1 MAEKR
6 MVEKWFTFD
15 GKECNSQAEA
25 DAYEAANADLALVGL
40 TRERVLAAMAYED
53 GARGIAEAIER
64 AAYVIAQ
71 QRKKLGFYKRAR
83 NGADDEQEPPPPAS
97 ATGEPA
103 EGEPSPPSSER
114 EAA

>member
-1 MAEKR
+1 

-15 GKECNSQAEA
+15 GKECPTQAEA
-25 DAYEAANADLALVGL
+25 DAYEAANPDLALVGL
-40 TRERVLAAMAYED
+40 THERVTAAMAYEE

-83 NGADDEQEPPPPAS
+83 NGAADEPEAPPVSGSAEEPVK
-97 ATGEPA
+97 GET
-103 EGEPSPPSSER
+103 SPPSDDE